1 MYKTIIHDK
10 QGITLHPGD
19 KVHNR
24 FGYDL
29 IVCINADGQWYGKLV
44 CEPGDS
50 CENIPYALYE
60 DDIILID

>member
-1 MYKTIIHDK
+1 MYKTIIHDNK
-10 QGITLHPGD
+10 GVTLHPGD

-29 IVCINADGQWYGKLV
+29 IVCIDADGQWFGKLV

-50 CENIPYALYE
+50 CEDIPYALCE
-60 DDIILID
+60 DDITLFY

>member
-10 QGITLHPGD
+10 QGMTLHPGD

-29 IVCINADGQWYGKLV
+29 IVCIDEDGHWYGKLV

-50 CENIPYALYE
+50 CENIPYALCE
-60 DDIILID
+60 DDITLVI